1 MERDIIVGKTYRH
14 ISGNYYRVI
23 CIAKDTEQYDGT
35 EPRQLI
41 IYESLGSDHSIWSR
55 SYDLFNLKVDKK
67 LNPDE
72 VQQYR
77 FELVDDEIKFGD

>member
-1 MERDIIVGKTYRH
+1 MCLLEGRTITR
-14 ISGNYYRVI
+14 
-23 CIAKDTEQYDGT
+23 
-35 EPRQLI
+35 
-41 IYESLGSDHSIWSR
+41 SR

-77 FELVDDEIKFGD
+77 FELVDDEIKFGG